1 MSEERRGRCALVI
14 GLFQQTPRDDRS
26 LPAVNALYAYG
37 VPLKTEDFPADFPCD
52 PGAFVL

>member
-1 MSEERRGRCALVI
+1 MSEERRCRCTVVI
-14 GLFQQTPRDDRS
+14 GLLQQTPCNARS
-26 LPAVNALYAYG
+26 LPGVNALYAYG